1 MIKIQLNAV
10 VVRLKETNLSIVQNP
25 ECIVEVWL
33 LFVGVADCFCSE
45 GVELRLQNVIQKS

>member
-25 ECIVEVWL
+25 ECIVEV
-33 LFVGVADCFCSE
+33 
-45 GVELRLQNVIQKS
+45 